1 MKNEKEIIELHD
13 KELEEVNGGLSR
25 EDLEKMIAVGDG
37 VRLKETVRD
46 RYVRKIAV
54 DVERVAE
61 FAEEEGVEL
70 QLS

>member
-1 MKNEKEIIELHD
+1 MKNEKEIIELNG

-54 DVERVAE
+54 AVERVAE

-70 QLS
+70 QLR

>member
-1 MKNEKEIIELHD
+1 MKNEKEIIELNG

-37 VRLKETVRD
+37 VRLIETVRD
-46 RYVRKIAV
+46 RYARKIAAG
-54 DVERVAE
+54 VERVAE

-70 QLS
+70 QLR